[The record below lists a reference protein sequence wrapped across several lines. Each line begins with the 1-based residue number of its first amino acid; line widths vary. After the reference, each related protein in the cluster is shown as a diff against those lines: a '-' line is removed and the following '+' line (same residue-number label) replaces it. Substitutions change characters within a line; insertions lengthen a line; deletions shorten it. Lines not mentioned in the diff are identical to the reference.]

1 MKPVLLTLL
10 ALPLLLLA
18 TGCEKPCSSVPSTK
32 TVDRLGVLL
41 DGGNLCKDE
50 SGVASIDYPKKSV
63 DEIKKAYEDKLGGA
77 GWKAEIPKESD
88 KLPIIIFSK
97 GEEKVMVTIG
107 KSGDRHV
114 TFALIKHCGDPGTE
128 ISKMCVKD
136 ITALGEALKK

>member
-1 MKPVLLTLL
+1 MNK
-10 ALPLLLLA
+10 LLLLFPVA
-18 TGCEKPCSSVPSTK
+18 LLGLAGCEKPCPSVSATK

-41 DGGNLCKDE
+41 DGGSLCKDE
-50 SGVASIDYPKKSV
+50 MGVASIDYAKKSV
-63 DEIKKAYEDKLGGA
+63 EEVKKGYEDKLGGA

-97 GEEKVMVTIG
+97 GEEKIMVTIG

-128 ISKMCVKD
+128 ISKACVKD
-136 ITALGEALKK
+136 ITALGDALKKG